1 VPGTT
6 RPPVRPRPRTASA
19 PLSARARSGA
29 AQAVDALATVGRAV
43 GRRWRRSLQTRVV
56 GTTLLASAVVV
67 ALLASLLLD
76 QVGRG
81 LVDTKTRTSLSE
93 ASSGAAQAQ
102 ARLDNL
108 EVVTRQAVDSEL
120 GEVVQ
125 DLSSR
130 GAAGDLYSVVALG
143 LRADTNA
150 FASAGVDPSDVPTE
164 LFAGLA
170 ETPGPLYAYSSY
182 APRGGEQVD
191 ALVVGSRLRTP
202 TGLDYR
208 LFHLF
213 PLSTEEETL
222 RLVQRTFAAAGLL
235 LIGLLALI
243 AGLVARQVVTP
254 VREAAGTAEKLAA
267 GRLEERLS
275 VRGED
280 EIARLG
286 ATFNTMADALQ
297 SQIRQLEDLSHVQQR
312 FVSDVTH
319 ELRTPLTTVRMAAD
333 VLHEARDGFAPDVR
347 RSAELLQAELDRFE
361 GLLAELLEI
370 SRFDAHAAS
379 LEAEPADVVALV
391 SRVLEQTAPL
401 AERRGS
407 PVHVQAPAGGLVAEL
422 DHVRIERVLRNLV
435 VNAVEHGEGRP
446 VDVLVAGDDR
456 AVAVLVRDRGVGL
469 RPGEAG
475 LVFTRFWRGDP
486 SRARTTGGTG
496 LGLAIALEDAHLHGG
511 RLEAWGRPGRG
522 AAFRL
527 TLPRRA
533 AEPLG
538 LGSPLPLG
546 PPPPGHLT

>member
-1 VPGTT
+1 MDPG
-6 RPPVRPRPRTASA
+6 PVSDEGGSPRVA
-19 PLSARARSGA
+19 ARRSGWP
-29 AQAVDALATVGRAV
+29 AQAVHVLGVVGRRA

-67 ALLASLLLD
+67 ALLASLLLG

-93 ASSGAAQAQ
+93 AQSGAEQAQ

-120 GEVVQ
+120 ADLVQ
-125 DLSSR
+125 ELSSR
-130 GAAGDLYSVVALG
+130 GAAGDLYSVVAVG
-143 LRADTNA
+143 LRPDTNA
-150 FASAGVDPSDVPTE
+150 FVSAGVVPGDVPAE
-164 LFAGLA
+164 LFSGLDEA
-170 ETPGPLYAYSSY
+170 PGPLYAYTSMAGEDGPSSD
-182 APRGGEQVD
+182 V
-191 ALVVGSRLRTP
+191 LVVGSRLRTP
-202 TGLDYR
+202 TGVDYR

-213 PLSTEEETL
+213 PLSTEEQTL

-254 VREAAGTAEKLAA
+254 VREAARTAEKLAA
-267 GRLEERLS
+267 GRLEERLQ

-297 SQIRQLEDLSHVQQR
+297 RQIRQLERLSQLQQR

-333 VLHEARDGFAPDVR
+333 VLHDERDGFAPDAR

-361 GLLAELLEI
+361 SLLAELLEI
-370 SRFDAHAAS
+370 SRYDAGAAS

-391 SRVLEQTAPL
+391 ERVLEQAAPL

-407 PVHVQAPAGGLVAEL
+407 RVRLQAPDGRLFAEL

-446 VDVLVAGDDR
+446 VDVLVAGDER

-469 RPGEAG
+469 RHGEAG
-475 LVFTRFWRGDP
+475 MVFTRFWRGDP

-511 RLEAWGRPGRG
+511 RLEAWGQAGRG

-533 AEPLG
+533 DEPLG
-538 LGSPLPLG
+538 DASPLPLG
-546 PPPPGHLT
+546 PPPSGAWS

>member
-1 VPGTT
+1 M
-6 RPPVRPRPRTASA
+6 
-19 PLSARARSGA
+19 
-29 AQAVDALATVGRAV
+29 

-108 EVVTRQAVDSEL
+108 EVVTRSAVDNEL

-143 LRADTNA
+143 LRPDTNA
-150 FASAGVDPSDVPTE
+150 FASAGVDSADVPPE
-164 LFAGLA
+164 LFAGLDA
-170 ETPGPLYAYSSY
+170 APGPLYAYDSLR
-182 APRGGEQVD
+182 PDDGEQMDV
-191 ALVVGSRLRTP
+191 LVVGSRLRTP
-202 TGLDYR
+202 TGVDYR

-213 PLSTEEETL
+213 PLSTEEQTL

-243 AGLVARQVVTP
+243 AGLVARQVVVP
-254 VREAAGTAEKLAA
+254 VREAARTAEKLAA
-267 GRLEERLS
+267 GRLEERLQ

-286 ATFNTMADALQ
+286 ATFNTMAGALQ
-297 SQIRQLEDLSHVQQR
+297 RQIEQLEELSHVQQR

-333 VLHEARDGFAPDVR
+333 LLHESRDDFAPDAR

-361 GLLAELLEI
+361 SLLGELLEI
-370 SRFDAHAAS
+370 SRFDARAAS
-379 LEAEPADVVALV
+379 LEAEPADLVALV
-391 SRVLEQTAPL
+391 RRVLEQTAPL
-401 AERRGS
+401 SGRRGS
-407 PVHVQAPAGGLVAEL
+407 PVCLQVPEGDVVAEL

-435 VNAVEHGEGRP
+435 VNAVEHGEGHP
-446 VDVLVAGDDR
+446 VDVLVAADDR

-469 RPGEAG
+469 RPGEAA

-511 RLEAWGRPGRG
+511 RLEAWGQSGRG

-533 AEPLG
+533 GEPLDE
-538 LGSPLPLG
+538 GSPLPLG
-546 PPPPGHLT
+546 PPPPGAEP